1 MMIEFFYVF
10 NVPGPIL
17 RHLGE
22 LGKIRLLLG
31 GNTSFLAGWV
41 SKRRARILSD
51 FRHLPP
57 KRFKT

>member
-10 NVPGPIL
+10 IVPGPIL

-22 LGKIRLLLG
+22 LGKIAPRG
-31 GNTSFLAGWV
+31 KYTFFNWVV

-51 FRHLPP
+51 FRLPYSE
-57 KRFKT
+57 KI